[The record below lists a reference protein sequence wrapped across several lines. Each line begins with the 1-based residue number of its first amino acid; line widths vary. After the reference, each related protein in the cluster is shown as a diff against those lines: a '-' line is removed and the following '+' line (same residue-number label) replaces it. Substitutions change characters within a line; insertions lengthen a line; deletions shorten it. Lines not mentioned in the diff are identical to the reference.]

1 MNVVSIMAH
10 QDDEMRCLGTMLKC
24 QQRGDRLFFIT
35 LTDGSN
41 GLLER
46 ARMTRAEA
54 ARIRDEEMAALA
66 EAVDAR
72 YINLGEHD
80 EFFYDTEAVRMKLIQ
95 AIRESEAGL
104 IFTHHHEDY
113 NVDHETTHRLVKQC
127 AMQACLPMLATDAV
141 PLGEHPAIFCAEPH
155 GPVVFPASHFVD
167 ISAFEQRK
175 VELLSRHRSQ
185 EQAMREAVGS
195 GFDQLC
201 ACPDAYWGQ
210 KLGCGYAEPFVPM
223 TGRGA
228 AKAWPVL
235 P

>member
-24 QQRGDRLFFIT
+24 QQRGDRLAFIT

-54 ARIRDEEMAALA
+54 ARIRHEEMASLA
-66 EAVDAR
+66 GAVDAA
-72 YINLGEHD
+72 YVSLGEHD
-80 EFFYDTEAVRMKLIQ
+80 EFLYDTEAVRMALIQ
-95 AIRESEAGL
+95 AIRATQAEL

-113 NVDHETTHRLVKQC
+113 NADHVTTHRLVQQC
-127 AMQACLPMLATDAV
+127 AMHACLPMLATDAP
-141 PLGEHPAIFCAEPH
+141 PLAEHPAIFCVEPH

-167 ISAFEQRK
+167 ISAFEHRK
-175 VELLSRHRSQ
+175 AELLSRHRSQ
-185 EQAMREAVGS
+185 EQAMRQAVGS

-210 KLGCGYAEPFVPM
+210 KVGCAFAEPFLPM
-223 TGRGA
+223 AARGA
-228 AKAWPVL
+228 VKPWPVL

>member
-24 QQRGDRLFFIT
+24 QQRGDRLVFIT

-54 ARIRDEEMAALA
+54 ARIRHEEMASLA
-66 EAVDAR
+66 GAVDAA
-72 YINLGEHD
+72 YVSLGEHD
-80 EFFYDTEAVRMKLIQ
+80 EFLYDTEAVRMALIQ
-95 AIRESEAGL
+95 AIRETEAGL

-113 NVDHETTHRLVKQC
+113 NADHVTTHRLVQQC
-127 AMQACLPMLATDAV
+127 AMHACLPMLATDAP
-141 PLGEHPAIFCAEPH
+141 PLAEHPAIFCVEPH

-167 ISAFEQRK
+167 ISAFEHRK
-175 VELLSRHRSQ
+175 AELLSRHRSQ
-185 EQAMREAVGS
+185 EQAMRQAVGS

-210 KLGCGYAEPFVPM
+210 KVGCAFAEPFRPM
-223 TGRGA
+223 AARGA
-228 AKAWPVL
+228 VKPWPVL